1 MVTNHSNIN
10 QSQKPLSEAE
20 RGENKAYLRV
30 GLRIAEIARRL
41 GRNNSTITRDS
52 IIQFKK

>member
-1 MVTNHSNIN
+1 MVTNHSNIT